1 MLCRLLSQHCLPHG
15 RPPPNVECSLE
26 ACKGNVG
33 GILQSNSCEGLALLS
48 GEGFLRLQRSP
59 QLCSARYLRRQIILN
74 VLRGSQLLR
83 QESTTG
89 SSRMLNSLH
98 IQKGTKSP
106 AYLLAGGVCACVFA
120 CMFPCVCV
128 CVCVPP
134 PPSSN
139 RLC

>member
-1 MLCRLLSQHCLPHG
+1 MLCCLPSQHSLPQG
-15 RPPPNVECSLE
+15 RLPPKVERSLE

-48 GEGFLRLQRSP
+48 GEGFLCLQQSP
-59 QLCSARYLRRQIILN
+59 QLCSARYLWWQIILN
-74 VLRGSQLLR
+74 VLHGSQLLR
-83 QESTTG
+83 QKSTT
-89 SSRMLNSLH
+89 SSSCMLNSLH

-106 AYLLAGGVCACVFA
+106 AYLPAGGVCACVFA
-120 CMFPCVCV
+120 LVGVCV
-128 CVCVPP
+128 CVCVRRPP